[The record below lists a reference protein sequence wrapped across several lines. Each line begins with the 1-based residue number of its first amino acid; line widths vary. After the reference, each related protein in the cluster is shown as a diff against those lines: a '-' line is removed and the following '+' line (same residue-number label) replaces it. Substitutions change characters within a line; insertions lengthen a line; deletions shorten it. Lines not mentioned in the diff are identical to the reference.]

1 MPDSGRTKTRAKN
14 ELSALRQRIAELEAT
29 ARKHVQ
35 AREAF
40 LEAEE
45 RYQDLYDNSPDMHF
59 TVAEDGTVLSVN
71 GFGAD
76 CLGYEPHDLV
86 GGPVWVV
93 VHPEDLAGVQQQ
105 VAEIFRAGGGGA
117 SELEFRKVRKDGSVL
132 WVQERVRVVS
142 GVRGGPIELRIICR
156 DITARRKA
164 EAALRDSEQRY
175 RALFEDSRDAIYIT
189 ATDGEL
195 VDFNQAACELFG
207 YTTEEFERLNARE
220 LYAHPEDRERFQT
233 AVAGDGSVRDFEVKL
248 RRKDGA
254 LIDCLLTSTER
265 RRRDGRVLGYQGI
278 IHDITERKRL
288 EEEILEVST
297 REQRRIGQD
306 LHDGLGQQLTGM
318 TFLLTALERKLAS
331 RQLPEARDAKAVA
344 LLAHGAIAQTRYLSR
359 GLYPAALETAGLA
372 GALEDLAA
380 NAEMLFNISCTV
392 QTGDAAPIADRV
404 IGRHVYHVAQEA
416 VTNAVR
422 HGKAAEVTIE
432 LGRDGGRTTL
442 TVRDDGVGIPEP
454 IEEEKGMGLHI
465 MRYRTRMI
473 GGSLQVG
480 RGPEHG
486 TVVRCAFPTPPQDSA
501 GVTA

>member
-1 MPDSGRTKTRAKN
+1 MPDSGRTRTKAKD
-14 ELSALRQRIAELEAT
+14 ELSTLRRRIAELEAT
-29 ARKHVQ
+29 AREQ
-35 AREAF
+35 AAAREAF

-59 TVAEDGTVLSVN
+59 TVAQDGAVLSVN
-71 GFGAD
+71 RFGAD
-76 CLGYEPHDLV
+76 CLGYEPDELV

-93 VHPEDLAGVQQQ
+93 VHPEDLSDVQQQ
-105 VAEIFRAGGGGA
+105 VAEIFRAGGGPA
-117 SELEFRKVRKDGSVL
+117 SELEFRKIRKDGSVL

-156 DITARRKA
+156 DITGRMKA
-164 EAALRDSEQRY
+164 EAALRESEQRY

-207 YTTEEFERLNARE
+207 YTAAELERLNARE
-220 LYAHPEDRERFQT
+220 LYARPEDRERFQM

-248 RRKDGA
+248 RRKDGTV
-254 LIDCLLTSTER
+254 IDCLLTSTER
-265 RRRDGRVLGYQGI
+265 RDRDGRAVGYQGI

-288 EEEILEVST
+288 EEEILAVST

-318 TFLLTALERKLAS
+318 AFLLTALERKLES
-331 RQLPEARDAKAVA
+331 RELAEARDAKAVA

-372 GALEDLAA
+372 GALEDLGA
-380 NAEMLFNISCTV
+380 NAEMLFDIRCTV
-392 QTGDAAPIADRV
+392 RTGDAPAIADRV
-404 IGRHVYHVAQEA
+404 IGGHVYHVAQEA

-422 HGKAAEVTIE
+422 HGKAAHVTIE
-432 LGRDGGRTTL
+432 LGYDGDGATL
-442 TVRDDGVGIPEP
+442 TVRDDGAGIPEP
-454 IEEEKGMGLHI
+454 LDEDKGMGLHI
-465 MRYRTRMI
+465 MRYRARMI
-473 GGSLQVG
+473 GGTLEVG
-480 RGPEHG
+480 RGSERG
-486 TVVRCAFPTPPQDSA
+486 TVVRCSFPTPQPES
-501 GVTA
+501 GE

>member
-1 MPDSGRTKTRAKN
+1 MPDRRRTTTGK
-14 ELSALRQRIAELEAT
+14 EDDLSALRGRIAELEAT
-29 ARKHVQ
+29 AREHVQ

-45 RYQDLYDNSPDMHF
+45 RYLDLYDNSPDMHF

-71 GFGAD
+71 RFGAD
-76 CLGYEPHDLV
+76 CLGYEPDELV

-105 VAEIFRAGGGGA
+105 VAKIFRAGGVGA
-117 SELEFRKVRKDGSVL
+117 SELEFRKVRKDGSML

-164 EAALRDSEQRY
+164 EAALRESEQRY

-207 YTTEEFERLNARE
+207 YTAEEFERLNARE
-220 LYAHPEDRERFQT
+220 LYARPQDRERFQT

-254 LIDCLLTSTER
+254 LIDCLLTSSER
-265 RRRDGRVLGYQGI
+265 RGRDGQAVGYQGI

-288 EEEILEVST
+288 EEEILAVST

-318 TFLLTALERKLAS
+318 AFLLTALERKLEA
-331 RQLPEARDAKAVA
+331 RQLAEARDAKAVG

-372 GALEDLAA
+372 GALEDLGA
-380 NAEMLFNISCTV
+380 NAEMLFDASCTV
-392 QTGDAAPIADRV
+392 LGGEAAPIADRV
-404 IGRHVYHVAQEA
+404 IGGHVYHIAQEA

-422 HGKAAEVTIE
+422 HGKATHVTIE
-432 LGRDGGRTTL
+432 LGRADAHTIL
-442 TVRDDGVGIPEP
+442 TVSDDGTGIPEP
-454 IEEEKGMGLHI
+454 LEEGKGMGLHI
-465 MRYRTRMI
+465 MRYRARMI

-480 RGPEHG
+480 RGTERG
-486 TVVRCAFPTPPQDSA
+486 TVVRCTFPTPRQESGGETP
-501 GVTA
+501 